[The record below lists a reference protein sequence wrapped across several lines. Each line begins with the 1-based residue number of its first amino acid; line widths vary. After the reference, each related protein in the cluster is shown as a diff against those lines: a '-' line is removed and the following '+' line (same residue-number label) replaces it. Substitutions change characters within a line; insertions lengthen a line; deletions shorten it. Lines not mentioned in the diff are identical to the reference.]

1 MGGGG
6 TSSGP
11 GRQYA
16 PRSTAVYTAATPGR
30 ARAADASTL
39 VRRAWACWLRRKA
52 TCSSPSS
59 GTSSTKSAR
68 PVRSRASSLRRTRAP
83 IPLRAWGGG
92 GGGATGE
99 SHGRDDVLVTGAA
112 AQIPGQRLADL
123 ALVRIGMLAQERHER
138 HEDARRAE
146 AALQPVGLAERGL
159 ERMQRIAPPRA
170 VRQPLDRRD
179 VVPIRLD
186 GEHQAGAHR
195 LAVQQHGTGAA
206 HAVLASNV
214 RAGETQLVAQEVGEE
229 QPRLHRAL
237 MAYAVDRHN
246 QRHSQGPQRYALAG
260 SAARRQNCTMK
271 RREALAKLTGRER
284 YVDDLPLQD
293 FLWGMT
299 VRSPAPRGRVTAIRF
314 GKDVDWSQFVVVD
327 HRDIP
332 GPNVVA
338 LIEQDQ
344 PVLAG
349 GYVRHVHEPVLL
361 VAHASRDEARR
372 AARAITVVVEPEP
385 PVLDFRVPPRPD
397 QIQYGPDNVLK
408 RLKIEKGDVER
419 ALREA
424 PVVVEG
430 VYETGAQ
437 EHVYLETQG
446 MIAWLE
452 DDVLVVKGSMQ
463 CPYYVLTA
471 LQHALGRDDRRAR
484 VIQTPTGGGFGGKEE
499 YPSTIAL
506 HAALLALKAGRPVKL
521 IYDRPE
527 DMAATTKRHPSQVH
541 HRTGLTRD
549 GRLLAQ
555 DIEVVLDGGAY
566 VTLSPVVL
574 SRGMIHAAGPYAC
587 ENVRIQGRVLFTNA
601 VPFGAFRG
609 FGAPQTLFAC
619 ERHMDVVART
629 LRLDPAELRRKNL
642 IRDGES
648 TATGQV
654 IRDGTDRAAV
664 LERALTLSGYREKRR
679 AHAAFNAAERAKRR
693 GIGLA
698 TFYHGAGFTG
708 GGEVRLSSRLQLAG
722 RADGRVEV
730 LSANIEMGQG
740 TLTVFTQIAADRL
753 GLATDDVVIAEADTA
768 RVPNS
773 GPTVASRTTMVVG
786 RLIER
791 AADDLRHR
799 LGLDEAARG
808 AVVKQAIAR
817 WHQEHPGQ
825 RLLGEA
831 VYERPP
837 GISWDEERYQGDAYG
852 AFAWAAYVADVEVDL
867 RTYVTRVIDFVAVQE
882 VGKVVN
888 ETLARGQIQGGVVQG
903 IGWALMEECKFKDG
917 SMINNQLTNYLIP
930 TSDDVPPI
938 H

>member
-1 MGGGG
+1 
-6 TSSGP
+6 
-11 GRQYA
+11 
-16 PRSTAVYTAATPGR
+16 
-30 ARAADASTL
+30 
-39 VRRAWACWLRRKA
+39 
-52 TCSSPSS
+52 
-59 GTSSTKSAR
+59 
-68 PVRSRASSLRRTRAP
+68 
-83 IPLRAWGGG
+83 
-92 GGGATGE
+92 
-99 SHGRDDVLVTGAA
+99 
-112 AQIPGQRLADL
+112 
-123 ALVRIGMLAQERHER
+123 MLAQERDER

-146 AALQPVGLAERGL
+146 AALQPVSLAERGL
-159 ERMQRIAPPRA
+159 KRMQRVARA
-170 VRQPLDRRD
+170 VSEALHGLDL
-179 VVPIRLD
+179 VAVRLD
-186 GEHQAGAHR
+186 GEHEAGADR
-195 LAVQQHGTGAA
+195 LAVQQHGAGAA
-206 HAVLASNV
+206 HPVLASNV
-214 RAGETQLVAQEVGEE
+214 RSGEAQLVAQEVGEE

-237 MAYAVDRHN
+237 VAHAIDGDH
-246 QRHSQGPQRYALAG
+246 QRHAQGAQRYALAG
-260 SAARRQNCTMK
+260 SAARRQNSTMK

-284 YVDDLPLQD
+284 YVDDLPLEN

-299 VRSPAPRGRVTAIRF
+299 VRSPAPRGRIAAVRF
-314 GKDVDWSQFVVVD
+314 AEEVDWSQFVVVD

-344 PVLAG
+344 PVLAS
-349 GYVRHVHEPVLL
+349 GYVRHM
-361 VAHASRDEARR
+361 
-372 AARAITVVVEPEP
+372 
-385 PVLDFRVPPRPD
+385 
-397 QIQYGPDNVLK
+397 
-408 RLKIEKGDVER
+408 
-419 ALREA
+419 
-424 PVVVEG
+424 
-430 VYETGAQ
+430 Q

-471 LQHALGRDDRRAR
+471 LKHALGRDESRVR

-527 DMAATTKRHPSQVH
+527 DMAATTKRHPSQVR
-541 HRTGLTRD
+541 HRTGLSAD

-555 DIEVVLDGGAY
+555 DIEVLLDGGAY
-566 VTLSPVVL
+566 GTLSPVVL
-574 SRGMIHAAGPYAC
+574 SRGLIHAAGPYAC
-587 ENVRIQGRVLFTNA
+587 ENVRIRGCVMFTNA

-619 ERHMDVVART
+619 ERHMDVIART
-629 LRLDPAELRRKNL
+629 LGLDPVELRRRNL
-642 IRDGES
+642 IRDGQS

-654 IRDGTDRAAV
+654 IRDGTDRVAV
-664 LERALTLSGYREKRR
+664 LERALALSGYREKQR

-708 GGEVRLSSRLQLAG
+708 GGGVGLSSRLQVAG
-722 RADGRVEV
+722 RADRRVEV

-753 GLATDDVVIAEADTA
+753 GLATDDVVIGEADTA

-837 GISWDEERYQGDAYG
+837 GISWDEERFQGDA
-852 AFAWAAYVADVEVDL
+852 
-867 RTYVTRVIDFVAVQE
+867 
-882 VGKVVN
+882 
-888 ETLARGQIQGGVVQG
+888 
-903 IGWALMEECKFKDG
+903 
-917 SMINNQLTNYLIP
+917 
-930 TSDDVPPI
+930 
-938 H
+938 